1 MLSDHHKQETTLLT
15 RKPKEKSTGT
25 VYNLF
30 YVIKTFTR
38 QIQVSE
44 DIKHIKTIAI
54 KCSSSYHSKDLLKH
68 LKSSSLTYDKAL
80 IHFTEWRILPLISQV
95 HSMDSQYSKIT
106 FVWPTEFQYKS
117 SLQRAYDHPG
127 TTVSQYRFL
136 LLRVQPIIL
145 RKIAKVNNHS
155 KSEES
160 EIVTE
165 NLSVIQEEKKI
176 NLPDKREKGK
186 SPQREIPLKKKTPK
200 RLWGAA
206 CYKSPKT
213 ARSSLFKIPIEK
225 RVEYYLVSECDYY
238 KEEEKKERR
247 KERKGAAERE
257 KKRGCR
263 KRRKEKK
270 GLQIEESNKRGC
282 RKWN

>member
-1 MLSDHHKQETTLLT
+1 MLE
-15 RKPKEKSTGT
+15 
-25 VYNLF
+25 
-30 YVIKTFTR
+30 R
-38 QIQVSE
+38 QIQVSQ
-44 DIKHIKTIAI
+44 DIRIIKTFAI
-54 KCSSSYHSKDLLKH
+54 KSSSSTHIEDLLKY
-68 LKSSSLTYDKAL
+68 LKTSSLIYDKAL
-80 IHFTEWRILPLISQV
+80 IHLTEQSTIPLISWV
-95 HSMDSQYSKIT
+95 HSMVSWYSKIT
-106 FVWPTEFQYKS
+106 FVWSTEFQYKS
-117 SLQRAYDHPG
+117 SLQTVYNHSG
-127 TTVSQYRFL
+127 TTVAQYRFL
-136 LLRVQPIIL
+136 LFRAQPIIL
-145 RKIAKVNNHS
+145 QETAKVNHS

-160 EIVTE
+160 ETVTE

-225 RVEYYLVSECDYY
+225 KRENPLRAEYYLVSECDYY

-282 RKWN
+282 RERI